1 MTTILVVDDEPQI
14 AGIARDYLRLAGF
27 DVIVAGDGVRALEAA
42 RGRRPDLRPDLI
54 VLDLGLP
61 GLDGLE
67 VARALR
73 KESDVPIIMLTA
85 RVAEDD
91 RLQGLEIGADDYVT
105 KPFSPREL
113 VARVRAVLRRSERR
127 HVDGDLLR
135 VSDLVLDV
143 ARLSLR
149 RGDEPIDLTPTE
161 FQVLATL
168 ARHPGRVFTRAQLLD
183 AARGARGAHGADTE
197 AYERA
202 IDSHVK
208 NIRRKLERDPHAPHY
223 LETVYGIGYRLVE
236 E

>member
-1 MTTILVVDDEPQI
+1 MKTILVVDDEPQI
-14 AGIARDYLRLAGF
+14 AEIARDYLRLAGF
-27 DVIVAGDGVRALEAA
+27 DVIVAGDGVQALKAALEAA
-42 RGRRPDLRPDLI
+42 RGRRPDLV

-61 GLDGLE
+61 GLDGLD

-85 RVAEDD
+85 RVTEDD

-127 HVDGDLLR
+127 LIEQNVDGDLLR
-135 VSDLVLDV
+135 VSDLVLDA
-143 ARLSLR
+143 ARLSVH
-149 RGDEPIDLTPTE
+149 RGGEPVDLTPTE
-161 FQVLATL
+161 FQILATL

-183 AARGARGAHGADTE
+183 AARGTDAE

-208 NIRRKLERDPHAPHY
+208 NIRRKLERDPHAPRY
-223 LETVYGIGYRLVE
+223 LETVYGIGYKLVDE
-236 E
+236 

>member
-1 MTTILVVDDEPQI
+1 VRTVLVVEDEPQI
-14 AGIARDYLRLAGF
+14 AGIVRDYLRLAGF
-27 DVIVAGDGVRALEAA
+27 EVTVAGDGVRALEMA
-42 RGRRPDLRPDLI
+42 RGRRPDLV

-61 GLDGLE
+61 GLDGVE

-73 KESDVPIIMLTA
+73 RDSDVPIIMLTA
-85 RVAEDD
+85 RVEEDD

-113 VARVRAVLRRSERR
+113 VARVRAVLRRSEGR
-127 HVDGDLLR
+127 HVDGDRLR
-135 VSDLVLDV
+135 VADLVLDV
-143 ARLSLR
+143 GRRSVR
-149 RGDEPIDLTPTE
+149 RGEEAIDLTTTE
-161 FQVLATL
+161 FELLAAL
-168 ARHPGRVFTRAQLLD
+168 ARHPGRVLTRGQLLD
-183 AARGARGAHGADTE
+183 AARGADAD

-208 NIRRKLERDPHAPHY
+208 NLRRKLERDPHAPRY